1 MSSWFVD
8 VNMAPAVEVF
18 ALTAAFNED
27 GHTEKVNMGVGA
39 YRSDESK
46 PWVLPVVRSV
56 ETQISADLTL
66 NHEYL
71 PIAGLPEYRLSAC
84 RLLLG
89 ENSRAVVDNKV
100 DSIQAIGGTGAV
112 RLGMDLLRN
121 KLGFENMYLSR
132 PTWGNHHGIAK
143 SLHYPSVKEYRYWDN
158 DKKCIDI
165 DGMLEDLRNAPER
178 SVVLL
183 HMCAHNPTGM
193 DPTLD
198 QWKQIAAV
206 VREKRLFPFFDCA
219 YQGFASGDLDKD
231 AASVRMFVDEGFE
244 LLAAQSFSKNFGL
257 YNERVG
263 NLLFIVNEAEHLP
276 KVRSQLVT
284 IVRETWSNPP
294 SHGARIVATIL
305 NNPQLYNE
313 WKETVKGMAQRI
325 QTMRQLLFQKLKA
338 LGTPGTWDHLVQQ
351 SGLFAFTGLTAH
363 QAEFLIKE
371 YHIYLMRDGRINV
384 CAITTKNADYI
395 ANAIHDAVTKV
406 PSKC

>member
-1 MSSWFVD
+1 MSDWFE
-8 VNMAPAVEVF
+8 NAALAPAVEVF
-18 ALTAAFNED
+18 ALTAAFND
-27 GHTEKVNMGVGA
+27 DDHPQKVNMGVGA
-39 YRSDESK
+39 YRDDESK
-46 PWVLPVVRSV
+46 PWVLPVVRGV
-56 ETQISADLTL
+56 ETQISADQTL

-71 PIAGLPEYRLSAC
+71 PIAGLPEYRLAAC

-89 ENSRAVVDNKV
+89 ENSRAIVENKV
-100 DSIQAIGGTGAV
+100 DSIQSLGGTGAV

-121 KLGFENMYLSR
+121 KLGLETIFLSR
-132 PTWGNHHGIAK
+132 PTWGNHHGIAR
-143 SLHYPSVKEYRYWDN
+143 SLHYPSIKEYRYWDN
-158 DKKCIDI
+158 EKRCIDI
-165 DGMLEDLRNAPER
+165 EGMLEDLSNAPEK

-193 DPTLD
+193 DPTPE
-198 QWKQIAAV
+198 QWKRIATV
-206 VREKRLFPFFDCA
+206 VREKKIFPFFDCA

-231 AASVRMFVDEGFE
+231 AASLRMFVDEGFE

-263 NLLFIVNEAEHLP
+263 NLLFIVKQVDELA

-305 NNPQLYNE
+305 NNSQLMHE
-313 WKETVKGMAQRI
+313 WKETVRGMAQRI

-351 SGLFAFTGLTAH
+351 SGLFAFTGLSSH
-363 QAEFLIKE
+363 QAEYMIKE

-384 CAITTKNADYI
+384 CAITTKNVDYI
-395 ANAIHDAVTKV
+395 AAAIHDAVTKIV
-406 PSKC
+406 SKC